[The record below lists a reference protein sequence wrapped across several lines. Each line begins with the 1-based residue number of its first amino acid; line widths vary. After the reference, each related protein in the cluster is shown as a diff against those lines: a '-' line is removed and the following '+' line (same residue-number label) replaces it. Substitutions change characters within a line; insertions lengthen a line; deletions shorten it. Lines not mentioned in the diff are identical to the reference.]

1 MADSDRPKKTK
12 SILVFVL
19 RQVKLENM
27 TIIITTPQQSLPKSQ
42 HRLAMT
48 KKSTPGPKHTFQA
61 NWLRKLSWSLFDNN
75 KMKCSLCINTIN
87 KTPLLSVIL
96 IIKQVL

>member
-1 MADSDRPKKTK
+1 MTESDRPKKTK

-48 KKSTPGPKHTFQA
+48 EKSAPKHTFQA
-61 NWLRKLSWSLFDNN
+61 NWLRKLSWSQHVVH
-75 KMKCSLCINTIN
+75 SAI
-87 KTPLLSVIL
+87 
-96 IIKQVL
+96 QVQPS

>member
-1 MADSDRPKKTK
+1 MAESDRPKKTK

-75 KMKCSLCINTIN
+75 KMTYTLCIKHK

-96 IIKQVL
+96 IIEQVL